1 MNLLKLKKMTMN
13 KLKYIVPLLL
23 ILGFVGCNTSTHTI
37 KHTETFDLSQVGEIY
52 YQAYDHKWRTDP
64 TINPAFDT
72 KEEAYEYANTY
83 NMGNAHLY
91 VVRMIN
97 YRYEVR
103 IVNPT
108 NNELLYVSNDYNDAF
123 DFVDEY
129 KAEFKDLVLYD
140 LKTGK
145 SYEGDL

>member
-1 MNLLKLKKMTMN
+1 MN
-13 KLKYIVPLLL
+13 KLKYTLPLLL
-23 ILGFVGCNTSTHTI
+23 LVFVGCNTTTKTI

-72 KEEAYEYANTY
+72 KEEAHEYANTY

-108 NNELLYVSNDYNDAF
+108 NNELLYVSNDFNDAY
-123 DFVDEY
+123 EY
-129 KAEFKDLVLYD
+129 VVEYSSAHSDLVIYD

-145 SYEGDL
+145 AHSETP

>member
-1 MNLLKLKKMTMN
+1 MN

-37 KHTETFDLSQVGEIY
+37 KHTETFDLSQIGEVY

-108 NNELLYVSNDYNDAF
+108 NNELLYVSNDFNDA
-123 DFVDEY
+123 
-129 KAEFKDLVLYD
+129 
-140 LKTGK
+140 
-145 SYEGDL
+145 

>member
-1 MNLLKLKKMTMN
+1 MN
-13 KLKYIVPLLL
+13 KLKYTLPLLL
-23 ILGFVGCNTSTHTI
+23 LVFAGCNTTTKTI

-72 KEEAYEYANTY
+72 KQEAYEYANTY
-83 NMGNAHLY
+83 NAGNAHLY

-103 IVNPT
+103 ITNPS
-108 NNELLYVSNDYNDAF
+108 NNELLYVSNDFNDAYEY
-123 DFVDEY
+123 VDEY
-129 KAEFKDLVLYD
+129 SSAHSDLVIYD

-145 SYEGDL
+145 SYE

>member
-1 MNLLKLKKMTMN
+1 MN
-13 KLKYIVPLLL
+13 KLKYTLPLLL
-23 ILGFVGCNTSTHTI
+23 LVFAGCNTTTKTI
-37 KHTETFDLSQVGEIY
+37 KHIETFDLTQVGEIY

-103 IVNPT
+103 ITNPS
-108 NNELLYVSNDYNDAF
+108 NNELLYVSNDFNDAY
-123 DFVDEY
+123 EY
-129 KAEFKDLVLYD
+129 VVEYSSSHSDLVIYD
-140 LKTGK
+140 LKTGNAH
-145 SYEGDL
+145 SETP

>member
-1 MNLLKLKKMTMN
+1 MN
-13 KLKYIVPLLL
+13 KAIAILSCLLL
-23 ILGFVGCNTSTHTI
+23 IGCNSTKQQSIET
-37 KHTETFDLSQVGEIY
+37 TETYDLKQIGQFY

-72 KEEAYEYANTY
+72 KSEAYEYANEY
-83 NMGNAHLY
+83 NKENAHLY
-91 VVRMIN
+91 IVRMIN
-97 YRYEVR
+97 YRFEIR
-103 IVNPT
+103 NVNST
-108 NNELLYVSNDYNDAF
+108 ENELIYTSNDYNDAF

>member
-1 MNLLKLKKMTMN
+1 MQTN
-13 KLKYIVPLLL
+13 KLIYLVPLLFL
-23 ILGFVGCNTSTHTI
+23 IGCNSTKKVQTI
-37 KHTETFDLSQVGEIY
+37 RTFDLTQIGEIY

-72 KEEAYEYANTY
+72 KEEAYEYANEY
-83 NMGNAHLY
+83 NKENAHFY
-91 VVRMIN
+91 IVRMIN

-103 IVNPT
+103 IVNPNQNEMMYTT
-108 NNELLYVSNDYNDAF
+108 NDFNDAV

-129 KAEFKDLVLYD
+129 KSAHSDLVLYV

-145 SYEGDL
+145 QYE

>member
-1 MNLLKLKKMTMN
+1 M
-13 KLKYIVPLLL
+13 PL
-23 ILGFVGCNTSTHTI
+23 IFMIGCNTTKQ
-37 KHTETFDLSQVGEIY
+37 KHIETTETYDLRQIGQFY

-83 NMGNAHLY
+83 NENNAHTY

-103 IVNPT
+103 IVNP
-108 NNELLYVSNDYNDAF
+108 NQNELLYTSEDFNDAY
-123 DFVDEY
+123 DYVVEY
-129 KAEFKDLVLYD
+129 SSAHSDLVIYD

-145 SYEGDL
+145 YYEETP

>member
-1 MNLLKLKKMTMN
+1 MQTN
-13 KLKYIVPLLL
+13 KLIYLVPLLFL
-23 ILGFVGCNTSTHTI
+23 IGCNSTKKVQTI
-37 KHTETFDLSQVGEIY
+37 RTFDLTQIGEIY

-72 KEEAYEYANTY
+72 KEEAYEYANEY
-83 NMGNAHLY
+83 NKENAHLY
-91 VVRMIN
+91 IVRMIN
-97 YRYEVR
+97 YRFEIRNVSS
-103 IVNPT
+103 T
-108 NNELLYVSNDYNDAF
+108 ENELIYTSNDYNDAF

-145 SYEGDL
+145 FYEGNL

>member
-1 MNLLKLKKMTMN
+1 MN

-37 KHTETFDLSQVGEIY
+37 KHTETFDLSQIGEVY

-108 NNELLYVSNDYNDAF
+108 NNELLYVSNDFNDAY
-123 DFVDEY
+123 EY
-129 KAEFKDLVLYD
+129 VVEYSSAHSDLVIYD

-145 SYEGDL
+145 AHSETP

>member
-1 MNLLKLKKMTMN
+1 MN
-13 KLKYIVPLLL
+13 KAIAILSCVLL
-23 ILGFVGCNTSTHTI
+23 IGCNSTKQQRIET
-37 KHTETFDLSQVGEIY
+37 TESYDLRQIGQFY

-83 NMGNAHLY
+83 NENNAHTY

-103 IVNPT
+103 IVNP
-108 NNELLYVSNDYNDAF
+108 NQNELMYTSEDFNDAY
-123 DFVDEY
+123 DYVVEY
-129 KAEFKDLVLYD
+129 SSAHSDLVIYD

-145 SYEGDL
+145 YYEETP

>member
-1 MNLLKLKKMTMN
+1 MN

>member
-1 MNLLKLKKMTMN
+1 M
-13 KLKYIVPLLL
+13 PLMLL
-23 ILGFVGCNTSTHTI
+23 IGCNTTKNIKTI
-37 KHTETFDLSQVGEIY
+37 ETFDLRELSGIY

-83 NMGNAHLY
+83 NENNAHTY

-103 IVNPT
+103 IVNP
-108 NNELLYVSNDYNDAF
+108 NQNELMYTSEDFNDAY
-123 DFVDEY
+123 DYVVEY
-129 KAEFKDLVLYD
+129 SSAHSDLVIYD

-145 SYEGDL
+145 YYEETP